1 MPPGVLFAESPRF
14 SSGQPVEP
22 DPDNTGAGSV
32 VLVEPCL
39 IVARF
44 FIFGGIMSMLPQNVQ
59 SRSDLLP
66 VSPGEIS
73 RLQDDA
79 APFRRREAFSL
90 LASLS
95 PKRRLSLPE
104 AARLLATPD
113 PMVWETAATRARAA
127 RGEAFGRRAVLVRPL
142 DPSHQCGNNC

>member
-1 MPPGVLFAESPRF
+1 MKKSPPGVLFPESVRF
-14 SSGQPVEP
+14 TRGHPVQP

-32 VLVEPCL
+32 VLFEPCL

-44 FIFGGIMSMLPQNVQ
+44 FIFGGHLSMLPQNMQ

-66 VSPGEIS
+66 VSPDEIS
-73 RLQDDA
+73 RLQKDP

-95 PKRRLSLPE
+95 PKRSRPLPE
-104 AARLLATPD
+104 AARLLAT
-113 PMVWETAATRARAA
+113 
-127 RGEAFGRRAVLVRPL
+127 
-142 DPSHQCGNNC
+142 